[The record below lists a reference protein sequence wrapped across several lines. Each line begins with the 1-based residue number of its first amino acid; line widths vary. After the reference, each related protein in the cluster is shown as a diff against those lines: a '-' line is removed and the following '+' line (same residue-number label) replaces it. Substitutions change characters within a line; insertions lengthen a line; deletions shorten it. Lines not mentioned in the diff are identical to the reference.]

1 MRIAVQQELFSNVLK
16 EKNTTIA
23 DTLHVFASD
32 LSNGLEKNEVLK
44 QELSIQINE
53 RMDNFLPSLV
63 ERLGTHFAT
72 PHEAVIL

>member
-32 LSNGLEKNEVLK
+32 MSNGLEKNEVLT
-44 QELSIQINE
+44 QELSMQIN
-53 RMDNFLPSLV
+53 
-63 ERLGTHFAT
+63 
-72 PHEAVIL
+72 